1 MMWRLSLALILGAG
15 LGGFAAGWR
24 VHDWRDGA
32 AATGA
37 AKAVV
42 AVVSRRAA
50 LSQSVAVA
58 AQAVQDHV
66 RTVTRT
72 LIQEVPTY
80 VAPSTDARFALPVG
94 FVRMH
99 DAAAAGLDLPPAPQ
113 GPREPD
119 DAASGLAVSAAA
131 RVIVGNYGACH
142 ADQARLAALQA
153 WARGEGLAN

>member
-1 MMWRLSLALILGAG
+1 MWRVSLALILAGA
-15 LGGFAAGWR
+15 LGGFATGWR

-32 AATGA
+32 AATQA

-42 AVVSRRAA
+42 VTVSRQAA
-50 LSQSVAVA
+50 VSQRIAVTAQA
-58 AQAVQDHV
+58 AQDRV

-80 VAPSTDARFALPVG
+80 VAPETDTRYALPWG
-94 FVRMH
+94 FVRLH
-99 DAAAAGLDLPPAPQ
+99 DAAAAGVDLPPAPE
-113 GPREPD
+113 GPAEPD
-119 DAASGLAVSAAA
+119 GAASDTTVSVAA
-131 RVIVGNYGACH
+131 RVILSNYGACH